1 MCITNNDLKL
11 IDRIDKYIKNDIK
24 LNILFNHHNQKY
36 TVDKLL
42 KYIIIILKTGISF
55 RNLSNYTSIHWNTST
70 KQHNTSSN
78 INGYVYN
85 KQ

>member
-1 MCITNNDLKL
+1 MCISNNNLKL

-24 LNILFNHHNQKY
+24 FNILFNHHNQKY

-55 RNLSNYTSIHWNTST
+55 RNLSNYTSIHWNTIYKFFYT
-70 KQHNTSSN
+70 FAHLK
-78 INGYVYN
+78 YAPL
-85 KQ
+85 